1 LAAEPADRLD
11 PNSMSESGT
20 EPFDAE
26 AINDRLATEYS
37 IDDYYDR
44 SPYPIR
50 LVERRRLQ
58 AIRDFLGAVDGLEVL
73 EVGSG
78 GGHVLAMFPTARLT
92 AVDVSGEYLSIAR
105 KNLAGYD
112 VRFLKGEI
120 DALDLPSQSVDRL
133 ICTEVLEH
141 VVDPDRVLAA
151 CARLLRSAGVAAI
164 TVPNDPLIDRVKGL
178 VHRTPLRRLLRS
190 RIDWGGDIYHLHRW
204 TPAEFERV
212 LERHFQVT
220 DRRLVPTRYLPLR
233 ACFRCVAR

>member
-1 LAAEPADRLD
+1 
-11 PNSMSESGT
+11 MSETGK

-26 AINDRLATEYS
+26 AINDRLATDYS
-37 IDDYYDR
+37 IDDYYAR

-58 AIRDFLGAVDGLEVL
+58 AISDFLGEVDGLEVL

-92 AVDVSGEYLSIAR
+92 AVDVSGAYLSIAR
-105 KNLAGYD
+105 KNLEGYD

-151 CARLLRSAGVAAI
+151 CARLLRPAGVAAI
-164 TVPNDPLIDRVKGL
+164 TVPNDPLIDRVKG
-178 VHRTPLRRLLRS
+178 VVRRTPLRRLIGD
-190 RIDWGGDIYHLHRW
+190 RIDWGGDVYHLHRW
-204 TPAEFERV
+204 TPDDFEGL
-212 LERHFQVT
+212 LERHFRVT
-220 DRRLVPTRYLPLR
+220 DRRAVPARSLPLR
-233 ACFRCVAR
+233 ACFRCVPR